1 MAKINK
7 EALARLEGM
16 KYAYNY
22 ARKFGLDELEKDI
35 KFRGATNLPYSVD
48 RRQVINF
55 QEETKER
62 ILSTVMLMSVLILRE
77 EFGYGRKRIE
87 KFSEKFKE
95 NTEQLQSGDLTW
107 KDTYEAMVEEVGFS
121 LGIDEDILNAKPK
134 DLS

>member
-48 RRQVINF
+48 RKQVIDF

-107 KDTYEAMVEEVGFS
+107 KDAYEAMVEEVGFS
-121 LGIDEDILNAKPK
+121 LGIDEDILNAEPK

>member
-22 ARKFGLDELEKDI
+22 ACKFGLDELEKDI

-48 RRQVINF
+48 RKQVIDF

-107 KDTYEAMVEEVGFS
+107 KDAYEAMVEEVGFS
-121 LGIDEDILNAKPK
+121 LGIDEDILNAEPK